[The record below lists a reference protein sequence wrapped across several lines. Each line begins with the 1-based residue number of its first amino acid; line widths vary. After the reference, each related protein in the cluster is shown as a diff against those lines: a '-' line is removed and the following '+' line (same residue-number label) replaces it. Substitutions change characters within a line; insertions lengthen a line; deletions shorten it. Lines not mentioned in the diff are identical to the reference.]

1 MRAQPP
7 LIYGRQGVPM
17 SSRVFSARQTLAAV
31 GIAAIV
37 AAGGGAAIY
46 AATDGA
52 SQNWGGPGPPGM
64 HGPGPGG
71 MHGPDHGDGF
81 ARSAV
86 DLRDHVLGE

>member
-1 MRAQPP
+1 
-7 LIYGRQGVPM
+7 M